1 MFMTNWSVIELVN
14 IWRDGGRHLLIGFI
28 SEVSEENGDL
38 IVIVDVIEPSFIE
51 WIIERAV
58 NVLIE
63 F

>member
-1 MFMTNWSVIELVN
+1 MEGW
-14 IWRDGGRHLLIGFI
+14 HLPIGFI

-51 WIIERAV
+51 WIIERAGD
-58 NVLIE
+58 VLIE